1 LYEAVP
7 PRLYGGTERVVAH
20 LSDALLAQ
28 GHEVT
33 LFASGDA
40 RTRARLVACRDQ
52 ALRLDPH
59 PLKSDL
65 ACHLDMMA
73 EVRRR
78 ADEFDVLHSHVD
90 LVDFPSFEA
99 IAARPLAALHGR
111 LELRELPR
119 AYARWPR
126 YPLVSISFD
135 QRAPLPDV
143 NWAGTVYH

>member
-1 LYEAVP
+1 MGGGYAHRRNATVALSRLVHPSLQESPMKIAQIAPLYEAVP

-78 ADEFDVLHSHVD
+78 ADEFDVLHFHVD
-90 LVDFPSFEA
+90 LVHFPFFED
-99 IAARPLAALHGR
+99 IAERTLTTLHGR
-111 LELRELPR
+111 L
-119 AYARWPR
+119 
-126 YPLVSISFD
+126 
-135 QRAPLPDV
+135 
-143 NWAGTVYH
+143 